1 MKHCHPFLP
10 IVDIT
15 LLDSFTSVQRYPSL
29 FSAILAI
36 SARFYLRHSTTS
48 HIIDSCVPAALADIA
63 ESHLAHT
70 LLRKKHT
77 LADVQAILLLAAWG
91 LQSGG
96 KGPDAWVLTGHAA
109 RLSRRLGIHRAVEQ
123 AVAATKRDDSQL
135 EAPVDEVDAA
145 VRRQW
150 RTWLAWFS
158 FDSFLSFGF
167 GRPQSTQFESI
178 DDQAFLKARLS
189 HPLPRPG
196 TPASLSLY
204 GDAYI
209 AATAQLAHVAR
220 LFVLWV
226 EEQAPVGPLDG
237 QSLLSMLSNLNGR
250 LDDWCKL
257 WVWSGSSHALYLGA
271 SARIARLQAEH
282 LRLSINAM
290 ALRSSTHSDS
300 HESSVTYLRKALNA
314 AKSTI
319 QTHFESSQTDH
330 ALSFA
335 TDYMTMA
342 FAQAAVFLIRLT
354 KASPLVQQ
362 VASLDPAVVSHYL
375 TMSVDLLELGDM
387 SETRLSTYFAQ
398 TIRGISRAAGL
409 AIRPDDSTTTAGV
422 AGDGGG
428 DQPHV
433 PEQSMSLLSAE
444 GTDDTGLYDADTFW
458 AGHDPFDLSCV
469 IGLSGVGVAQ
479 DTEWLDPALGN
490 LGSFTQPAT
499 PWNMI
504 FGAGEGSV

>member
-1 MKHCHPFLP
+1 CG
-10 IVDIT
+10 
-15 LLDSFTSVQRYPSL
+15 
-29 FSAILAI
+29 A
-36 SARFYLRHSTTS
+36 
-48 HIIDSCVPAALADIA
+48 
-63 ESHLAHT
+63 
-70 LLRKKHT
+70 
-77 LADVQAILLLAAWG
+77 
-91 LQSGG
+91 
-96 KGPDAWVLTGHAA
+96 
-109 RLSRRLGIHRAVEQ
+109 RLGIHRAVGQ
-123 AVAATKRDDSQL
+123 AVAAAKRDGSQL

-150 RTWLAWFS
+150 RTC

-167 GRPQSTQFESI
+167 GRPQSTQFESV

-209 AATAQLAHVAR
+209 AATARLAHVAR
-220 LFVLWV
+220 SFVLWV
-226 EEQAPVGPLDG
+226 EEQEPVGSLDG
-237 QSLLSMLSNLNGR
+237 QSLLSMLSNLNGK

-290 ALRSSTHSDS
+290 ALRSSTHSDG

-319 QTHFESSQTDH
+319 QTHFESSQTDL

-362 VASLDPAVVSHYL
+362 VVSLDPAVVSHYL
-375 TMSVDLLELGDM
+375 TMSVDLLEVGDM
-387 SETRLSTYFAQ
+387 SETRLSTYFAR

-409 AIRPDDSTTTAGV
+409 AIRPDDSTTIAGV
-422 AGDGGG
+422 AGDGRG
-428 DQPHV
+428 DQPYV
-433 PEQSMSLLSAE
+433 PEQSMSLVSAD
-444 GTDDTGLYDADTFW
+444 GIGDAGLYDAETFG

-469 IGLSGVGVAQ
+469 LGLSGVGVAQ

-490 LGSFTQPAT
+490 LGPFTQPTT
-499 PWNMI
+499 PLNMM
-504 FGAGEGSV
+504 FGTGEGSV